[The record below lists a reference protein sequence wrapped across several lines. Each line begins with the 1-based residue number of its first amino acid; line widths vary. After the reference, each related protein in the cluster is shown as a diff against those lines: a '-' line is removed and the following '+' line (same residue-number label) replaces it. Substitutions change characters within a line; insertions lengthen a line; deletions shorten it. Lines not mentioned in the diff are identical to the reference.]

1 MAFEGARQVS
11 HLRSS
16 HRGTITETIYV
27 MLFVKSIVTGVFVVT
42 LIALAIPKN
51 ASAQSTLFNIPS
63 TDVVAKK
70 KVYLEFDFI
79 SHLESHRNGGFQAYV
94 PRAVVGVGKR
104 TEIGLNAAFVDAL
117 APDQPVE
124 LQPNVKHQ
132 FYQNEGNGVTVAAGG
147 ILYLPVSHRTGTDT
161 FGLIYT
167 VVSKQVKASYGPR
180 VTGGAYGL
188 VGRVSGSGTSGGAI
202 VGYEQPLA
210 PGKVSFVADW
220 LSGKN
225 RFGYVTPGLA
235 ITVSKTS
242 LLYAG
247 YSVGNQGRKNNALF
261 LYYGI
266 TF

>member
-1 MAFEGARQVS
+1 
-11 HLRSS
+11 
-16 HRGTITETIYV
+16 
-27 MLFVKSIVTGVFVVT
+27 MLFVKSILSVFVVV
-42 LIALAIPKN
+42 LFLATSES
-51 ASAQSTLFNIPS
+51 AFAQSTLFNIPS

-79 SHLESHRNGGFQAYV
+79 SHLESHNDGGFQAYV

-104 TEIGLNAAFVDAL
+104 TEVGLNAAFIDTL

-124 LQPNVKHQ
+124 LQPNVK
-132 FYQNEGNGVTVAAGG
+132 YQLYQGEGNGVTVATGG

-161 FGLIYT
+161 FGMIYT
-167 VVSKQVKASYGPR
+167 VVSKQVKASHGPR

-188 VGRVSGSGTSGGAI
+188 VGRTDGSGTSGGAI
-202 VGYEQPLA
+202 VGYEQPLL

-225 RFGYVTPGLA
+225 RFGYATPGLS

-247 YSVGNQGRKNNALF
+247 YSIGNQGRKNNALF
-261 LYYGI
+261 VYYGI

>member
-1 MAFEGARQVS
+1 
-11 HLRSS
+11 
-16 HRGTITETIYV
+16 
-27 MLFVKSIVTGVFVVT
+27 MLFVKSIIAGVFIVT
-42 LIALAIPKN
+42 LFALITPKN
-51 ASAQSTLFNIPS
+51 AKAQSTLFNIPS

-79 SHLESHRNGGFQAYV
+79 SHLEGHNKGGFQAYI

-124 LQPNVKHQ
+124 LQPNLKHQ

-147 ILYLPVSHRTGTDT
+147 ILYLPVANRAGTDT

-167 VVSKQVKASYGPR
+167 VVSKQVKASHGPR
-180 VTGGAYGL
+180 LTGGAYGL
-188 VGRVSGSGTSGGAI
+188 VGRTNGSGTNGGAI
-202 VGYEQPLA
+202 VGYEQPLV
-210 PGKVSFVADW
+210 PGKVSFVTDW
-220 LSGKN
+220 LSGRN
-225 RFGYVTPGLA
+225 RFGYVTPGFA
-235 ITVSKTS
+235 FTVSKTS

-247 YSVGNQGRKNNALF
+247 YSVGNQGRKNNGLF
-261 LYYGI
+261 VYYGI

>member
-1 MAFEGARQVS
+1 
-11 HLRSS
+11 
-16 HRGTITETIYV
+16 

-104 TEIGLNAAFVDAL
+104 TEIGLNAAFIDAL

-188 VGRVSGSGTSGGAI
+188 VGRVSGAEADAAAAFDQPRGYTATGELGGQHRPRKSA
-202 VGYEQPLA
+202 
-210 PGKVSFVADW
+210 SD
-220 LSGKN
+220 N
-225 RFGYVTPGLA
+225 RDRHSWPVRPHKSA
-235 ITVSKTS
+235 
-242 LLYAG
+242 AG
-247 YSVGNQGRKNNALF
+247 QIS
-261 LYYGI
+261 
-266 TF
+266 

>member
-1 MAFEGARQVS
+1 
-11 HLRSS
+11 
-16 HRGTITETIYV
+16 

-104 TEIGLNAAFVDAL
+104 TEIGLNAAFLDAL

-147 ILYLPVSHRTGTDT
+147 IL
-161 FGLIYT
+161 
-167 VVSKQVKASYGPR
+167 SYR
-180 VTGGAYGL
+180 
-188 VGRVSGSGTSGGAI
+188 
-202 VGYEQPLA
+202 
-210 PGKVSFVADW
+210 
-220 LSGKN
+220 
-225 RFGYVTPGLA
+225 
-235 ITVSKTS
+235 
-242 LLYAG
+242 
-247 YSVGNQGRKNNALF
+247 
-261 LYYGI
+261 
-266 TF
+266 

>member
-1 MAFEGARQVS
+1 
-11 HLRSS
+11 
-16 HRGTITETIYV
+16 
-27 MLFVKSIVTGVFVVT
+27 MLFVKSILGVFVVAVFVCMP
-42 LIALAIPKN
+42 LN

-63 TDVVAKK
+63 TDVVAMK
-70 KVYLEFDFI
+70 KVYLEFDFV
-79 SHLESHRNGGFQAYV
+79 SHLESHRDGGFQAYI

-104 TEIGLNAAFVDAL
+104 TEVGINAAFVDAL

-132 FYQNEGNGVTVAAGG
+132 FYQSEGGVTLAAGG
-147 ILYLPVSHRTGTDT
+147 MLYLPVTNRTGTDT
-161 FGLIYT
+161 FGMIYT
-167 VVSKQVKASYGPR
+167 VVSKQVKSTYGPR

-188 VGRVSGSGTSGGAI
+188 VGRTDGSGTNAGAI
-202 VGYEQPLA
+202 AGFEQPIV

-242 LLYAG
+242 LLYTG
-247 YSVGNQGRKNNALF
+247 YSIGNQGRKNNALF